1 MSEHGNLRIDGD
13 RLWSMLMESGK
24 IGPGKAGGLRRLAL
38 SDSDR
43 DVRDLFARWCEEAGL
58 TVSVDALGNMFGR
71 RAGTD
76 DGLPPVIIGSHLDS
90 QIAGGKFDGPLGV
103 LGALEVIRTLNDAG
117 IRTKRPLEV
126 VNWSNEEGA
135 RFQPPMSASA
145 VFAGLKP
152 LDWGLGRTDADGLTF
167 GGELERIGYAGKAPV
182 GNRPVDAYF
191 ELHIE
196 QGPDLEAKGVQ
207 IGVVAGSYAVRGFD
221 LEVHGE
227 TAHTG
232 PTPMPVRKNALVG
245 AAMLIVDATQIALDH
260 GPDAKSTAAKITVL
274 PNLAG
279 ILPDYAKVTIDFR
292 APQRATLDAMLAA
305 FEQAKARA
313 AEKANVT
320 IEVADSWSFGDEPFD
335 PDCIALVRDTA
346 AGLGYSHMDMA
357 SQAGH
362 DAYNM
367 SRMAPTA
374 MIFSPCE
381 KGISHHESENCSL
394 DQIVPATNVLLQ
406 VALKR
411 ANR

>member
-1 MSEHGNLRIDGD
+1 MSEHANLRIDGA
-13 RLWSMLMESGK
+13 RLWDMLMESGR
-24 IGPGKAGGLRRLAL
+24 IGPGRAGGLRRLAL
-38 SDSDR
+38 SDADR
-43 DVRDLFARWCEEAGL
+43 DVRDLFRGWCEAAGL
-58 TVSVDALGNMFGR
+58 SVTVDALGNMFGR

-76 DGLPPVIIGSHLDS
+76 DSLPPVLIGSHLDS

-103 LGALEVIRTLNDAG
+103 LGALEVVRTLNDAG
-117 IRTKRPLEV
+117 IRTKRPIEV

-152 LDWGLGRTDADGLTF
+152 LDWGLDRTDADGLTF

-182 GNRPVDAYF
+182 GGRPVDAYF
-191 ELHIE
+191 EVHIE
-196 QGPDLEAKGVQ
+196 QGPELEAKGVQ

-232 PTPMPVRKNALVG
+232 PTPMPLRRNALVG
-245 AAMLIVDATQIALDH
+245 AAMLIVDATQIAIDN
-260 GPDAKSTAAKITVL
+260 GPDAKSTAAKISVW

-292 APQRATLDAMLAA
+292 APRRETLAAMLDA
-305 FEQAKARA
+305 FEGAKARA
-313 AEKANVT
+313 AEKANVR

-335 PDCIALVRDTA
+335 PDCVALVREA
-346 AGLGYSHMDMA
+346 AAALGYSHMDMP

-362 DAYNM
+362 DAYNLAHL
-367 SRMAPTA
+367 APTA
-374 MIFSPCE
+374 LIFSPCE
-381 KGISHHESENCSL
+381 KGITHNEAESCTL

-406 VALKR
+406 VTLKR
-411 ANR
+411 ADR